1 MAGAA
6 AAANYPCLVSRTTP
20 TPVEPRSLNERLLVR
35 LDKLPRALP
44 VLAVFGLL
52 VLGTFV
58 PSYGWI
64 ATTLVAAFLAW
75 MLTVSWPRL
84 TGVEKL
90 MRIAVLF
97 FISAIALVQA
107 RPR

>member
-1 MAGAA
+1 M
-6 AAANYPCLVSRTTP
+6 SRTTP

-97 FISAIALVQA
+97 FIAAIALVQA